1 MNLLNEFE
9 KLYSAVVADAL
20 DSLGRRHQTLAPGL
34 QSFGAQRRLV
44 GYAATLRVEAV
55 DELPDVPYTV
65 QFKAV
70 DALRP
75 GDVMVVQTPIDTSS
89 AFWGE
94 LISTRAMTAGA
105 RGAIVDGFVR
115 DTEAIREHGFAVWA
129 RGTHPA
135 DSAGRLEAIEAGG
148 RIRCGGVTVD
158 PDDIVLAD
166 ADGVVVV
173 PAAAAEDTL
182 RLAQGKA
189 ATENVVRDALRAG
202 QTVQETYDEHG
213 VM

>member
-1 MNLLNEFE
+1 MNLLDEFE

-20 DSLGRRHQTLAPGL
+20 DSLGHRHQTLAPGFL
-34 QSFGAQRRLV
+34 PFGAQRRLA
-44 GYAATLRVEAV
+44 GHAATLRVEAV
-55 DELPDVPYTV
+55 DEIPEVPYTV

-75 GDVMVVQTPIDTSS
+75 GDVMVVQTPVATPS

-94 LISTRAMTAGA
+94 LISTRAMAAGA
-105 RGAIVDGFVR
+105 RGAIIDGFVR
-115 DTEAIREHGFAVWA
+115 DTEAIRKHGFAVWA

-148 RIRCGGVTVD
+148 RIRCGSVTVD
-158 PDDIVLAD
+158 PGDIVLAD
-166 ADGVVVV
+166 LDGVVVV
-173 PAAAAEDTL
+173 PAARADETL
-182 RLAQGKA
+182 QLAQGKA
-189 ATENVVRDALRAG
+189 ATEDVVRDALRAG
-202 QTVQETYDEHG
+202 QTVQATYDEHG